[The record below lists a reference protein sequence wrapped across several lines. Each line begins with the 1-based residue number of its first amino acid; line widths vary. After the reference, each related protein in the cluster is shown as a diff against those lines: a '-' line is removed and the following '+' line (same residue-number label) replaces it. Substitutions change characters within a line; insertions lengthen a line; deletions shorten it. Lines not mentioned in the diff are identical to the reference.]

1 MNKQFINE
9 AKRMQLIAGII
20 NESKLIER
28 GDDEYGNDKISDY
41 ITHDEIVDVIDL
53 VLPLVEKVAK
63 AGRFDEQDVL
73 KYIFEEVKF
82 VI

>member
-1 MNKQFINE
+1 MKKEFINE
-9 AKRMQLIAGII
+9 IKRMHQLAGII
-20 NESKLIER
+20 NESQLTER
-28 GDDEYGNDKISDY
+28 GDGEYGEDKISDY